1 MDDDLD
7 LRPLATVVVDGMAAG
22 TPALEVRSRDGRQ
35 IATVYTTLTG
45 VAIQTAEPQELAF
58 QIDTEDCPPRIH
70 VTLADCLNP
79 AVWPRLKR
87 RRRSA
92 QREQQPEPEG
102 PIQ

>member
-7 LRPLATVVVDGMAAG
+7 LRPLPTVVIDGVTASS
-22 TPALEVRSRDGRQ
+22 PALEVRSRDGRQ
-35 IATVYTTLTG
+35 IATVYATLTG

-58 QIDTEDCPPRIH
+58 QIETEDCPPRIH

-87 RRRSA
+87 RRNA
-92 QREQQPEPEG
+92 QRAAEG
-102 PIQ
+102 PVQ